1 VSTVFDDFSGNTPPT
16 APSGWTPVNYGSW
29 TVVTANES
37 GNIIVVDDE
46 AGGNRVHFLVH
57 TATGSIADASAQELE
72 VVTKWRFRT
81 GETPG
86 ANFLACLLVQST
98 DGSNLGAYVFGPS
111 SATTCRGFIRSSVG
125 GTGTLGGTTDQNL
138 GFTLSA
144 NTWYWTRWRRETNG
158 IFRGR
163 IWADGSA
170 EPSTWQWESGS
181 ANTTLTTGYIGI
193 GGNSASAESDFDL
206 IGLGIGQSAP
216 TSAGGPG
223 NASGALA
230 SATTSAVAGSASS
243 TRSTSVTLVDVS
255 GSPLDTV
262 SRRFWTRKNLQDAAA
277 DGGAGGLAVTCDAN
291 GVFNLTGLTVLAGD
305 GWLTYK
311 NAVDDMTAHT
321 VPVTFV

>member
-1 VSTVFDDFSGNTPPT
+1 MSTVFDDFSSNTPP
-16 APSGWTPVNYGSW
+16 AEPAGWTKVNYINLWTIPTASGGSD
-29 TVVTANES
+29 VIARDQAN
-37 GNIIVVDDE
+37 
-46 AGGNRVHFLVH
+46 GGSSTSHYLVH
-57 TATGSIADASAQELE
+57 TATGSISDASAQTLE
-72 VVTKWRFRT
+72 IVVKWRYRS
-81 GETPG
+81 GETVG
-86 ANFLACLLVQST
+86 QNLHASLLVQST
-98 DGSNLGAYVFGPS
+98 DASTLAGYSFGPNS
-111 SATTCRGFIRSSVG
+111 STTCRAFVRSSTG
-125 GTGTLGGTTDQNL
+125 GTSTLGGVTDVSL
-138 GFTLSA
+138 GITLA
-144 NTWYWTRWRRETNG
+144 ADTWYWTRFKRETNG

-170 EPSTWQWESGS
+170 EPGTWQWESS
-181 ANTTLTTGYIGI
+181 TANTTFTTGI
-193 GGNSASAESDFDL
+193 GGSSQTAEQDFDCV
-206 IGLGIGQSAP
+206 GIGFGETAP
-216 TSAGGPG
+216 KSGGSDG